1 LNLPRVLGKGEN
13 IGVVQLLLVED
24 ERQFAHLLARRL
36 NDAGYETALAFT
48 GTEGLERASNRAW
61 DLVILDVMLPE
72 MDGVTLTKVLRE
84 RGCQVPILMLTAR
97 DAVEDRV
104 KGLRSGADDYL
115 VKPFAFA
122 ELLARVEA
130 LGRRTGRSSRLSF
143 GQAEMDLASH
153 RVSVSGTPVELT
165 PKEFDLLE
173 ALLRGA
179 GRVLTRVEIKEYV
192 WGFSFDAPTK
202 VVDLYVHY
210 LRRKLARAGARDL
223 IQTIRGIGYSI
234 GR

>member
-1 LNLPRVLGKGEN
+1 
-13 IGVVQLLLVED
+13 
-24 ERQFAHLLARRL
+24 
-36 NDAGYETALAFT
+36 
-48 GTEGLERASNRAW
+48 
-61 DLVILDVMLPE
+61 
-72 MDGVTLTKVLRE
+72 
-84 RGCQVPILMLTAR
+84 
-97 DAVEDRV
+97 
-104 KGLRSGADDYL
+104 

-173 ALLRGA
+173 ALLLGA